1 MKWTRGQLFKDA
13 QTRILS
19 ILSLILLFHLF
30 YCFGKTSIETIC
42 EKENISRGDS
52 LKMSVLLD
60 DIRALASAN
69 DQIIETIEKKR
80 TENAQVKS
88 YKYQVQFNYTSKHF
102 VIIAVL
108 EEKPASVIVDS
119 WTWPNQGATTTL
131 QINQLINQ
139 NSLSALKKRTFLVP
153 VKDYFNDKLD
163 LKCSRFTD
171 FQTLNVKML
180 EVAEKFELFGEGS
193 EKAREELEK
202 WRQNFEVVKS
212 GLEQIG
218 SSLSNRK
225 NNVDQVQLKIDA
237 LNQMLHHDILKTEDV
252 VFDSKPKN
260 FAVGRVTATYP
271 GYRLVTHSELTSPVV
286 QQEMLKEYKEKN
298 GFPLLEKFKAETAFH
313 TGSHWIKL
321 GDSAEYL
328 VDGLYMSS
336 SLANPCK
343 LKGHLSGKTYEEEN
357 AKLVIA
363 EASLAADSSYPALF
377 CQE

>member
-1 MKWTRGQLFKDA
+1 MKWTRGQLFKGA
-13 QTRILS
+13 QTRIL
-19 ILSLILLFHLF
+19 IMLSLILLFHLF
-30 YCFGKTSIETIC
+30 CCLGKTSTIC

-52 LKMSVLLD
+52 LKMSALLD

-69 DQIIETIEKKR
+69 DQIIETIEKKK
-80 TENAQVKS
+80 TENAKVKS

-102 VIIAVL
+102 VVTAVL

-119 WTWPNQGATTTL
+119 WTWPNQGATTTQQL
-131 QINQLINQ
+131 NQLINL
-139 NSLSALKKRTFLVP
+139 NSLSALKRRTFLVP

-171 FQTLNVKML
+171 FQRLNVKML

-212 GLEQIG
+212 GLEQIE
-218 SSLSNRK
+218 STLSNRK
-225 NNVDQVQLKIDA
+225 NNVDQVQSKLET
-237 LNQMLHHDILKTEDV
+237 LNQMLHQDILKTEDV

-260 FAVGRVTATYP
+260 FAVGRVTSTYS
-271 GYRLVTHSELTSPVV
+271 GYRLLTHSELSSPVV

-321 GDSAEYL
+321 GNNDEYL
-328 VDGLYMSS
+328 VDGVYMAS

-343 LKGHLSGKTYEEEN
+343 LKCHLSGKTFEEEN
-357 AKLVIA
+357 AKLIIA
-363 EASLAADSSYPALF
+363 EASIAADSSYPALF